1 MDKVKQL
8 IRKLIIE
15 FKETSSLILME
26 YIRIASMTFVS
37 GLMHPLIL
45 KVQGVEFSLAL
56 IGVISLVM
64 KFKTIVIIMLKKI
77 SMRTRALLFIIST
90 VISIVLN
97 FIYFVDIHI
106 WIICEMV
113 STFISAIL
121 LDLYYIEYDVILARD
136 YDIKIFKDVQYTE
149 RILMT
154 IAGTLGAV
162 LSIALVAI
170 PNSIVVL
177 GILFGFLIELPIGLI
192 QYKRFRVIT

>member
-1 MDKVKQL
+1 
-8 IRKLIIE
+8 
-15 FKETSSLILME
+15 
-26 YIRIASMTFVS
+26 
-37 GLMHPLIL
+37 
-45 KVQGVEFSLAL
+45 
-56 IGVISLVM
+56 
-64 KFKTIVIIMLKKI
+64 
-77 SMRTRALLFIIST
+77 
-90 VISIVLN
+90 
-97 FIYFVDIHI
+97 
-106 WIICEMV
+106 MV